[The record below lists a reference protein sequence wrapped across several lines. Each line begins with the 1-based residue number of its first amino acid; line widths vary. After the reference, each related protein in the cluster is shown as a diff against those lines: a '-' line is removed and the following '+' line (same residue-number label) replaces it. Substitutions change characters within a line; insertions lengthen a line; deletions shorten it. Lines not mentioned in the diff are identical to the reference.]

1 MQRAVDPGATQ
12 AAPQFPMEPVTQP
25 APAEVEKNE
34 TGIDQALVLW
44 VHSSERRKGL
54 RDDLGS
60 TKNQQFGVLFF
71 QAFFLSITLT
81 RQCGSGLGGG
91 SAGPTIQ

>member
-44 VHSSERRKGL
+44 VHSS
-54 RDDLGS
+54 
-60 TKNQQFGVLFF
+60 N
-71 QAFFLSITLT
+71 
-81 RQCGSGLGGG
+81 GGRG
-91 SAGPTIQ
+91 